1 VFQKE
6 VLGKFSPPSPRHKTL
21 CGSLKDDTTKIE
33 TRILTQQIDNFTITE
48 TSDKVVVD
56 YAKTPKDK
64 VDIIFTLTLGL
75 LISVA
80 TYFLLRQGFETT
92 SYIVIIAGLI
102 FAFQAVIQT
111 FSGLSRL
118 FQPTKNFL
126 VIDKTTNRLVSRHSP
141 FASKTFLLD
150 EIQTLVVGGQN
161 EKIAVGD
168 GQKMTRTYCTITAKL
183 KDRADERL
191 FTINTNRFFRPSIQ
205 QLETELYSMAKRL
218 TSELNRHLKSKYQWT
233 GYNEN

>member
-1 VFQKE
+1 M
-6 VLGKFSPPSPRHKTL
+6 
-21 CGSLKDDTTKIE
+21 TK
-33 TRILTQQIDNFTITE
+33 QIDNFTITE

-56 YAKTPKDK
+56 YAKTSKDK
-64 VDIIFTLTLGL
+64 FDTIFTLTLGL
-75 LISVA
+75 AISVA
-80 TYFLLRQGFETT
+80 TFLLLKQGLKST

-118 FQPTKNFL
+118 FQPTRNL
-126 VIDKTTNRLVSRHSP
+126 LIIDKKTKTLVSRHSP
-141 FASKTFLLD
+141 FASKTFSLD
-150 EIQTLVVGGQN
+150 EIQTLVVSGQN
-161 EKIAVGD
+161 EKISVGD

-183 KDRADERL
+183 KDKADERL

-205 QLETELYSMAKRL
+205 KLETELYSKAKRL
-218 TSELNRHLKSKYQWT
+218 SSEINSHLKLKQQWT